1 LTDPKYN
8 TKDVKESLE
17 KYKEEGSLDGIY
29 HLLLGMVGPD
39 AEDEIYRCRKTPSK
53 PKHET
58 HREVLKNTKEKGNAG
73 MEKGGQTEDTLKA
86 FKTRMFHQLQG
97 DEESLKIFR
106 ELLEKDKNTLGK
118 KGGGN
123 GSYKGN
129 KRKKIEKT
137 DARRVRAKKIKSPKR
152 KAEKTNS
159 DDGSNHSMAQAAD
172 RLG

>member
-1 LTDPKYN
+1 
-8 TKDVKESLE
+8 
-17 KYKEEGSLDGIY
+17 
-29 HLLLGMVGPD
+29 M
-39 AEDEIYRCRKTPSK
+39 
-53 PKHET
+53 
-58 HREVLKNTKEKGNAG
+58 GNAG
-73 MEKGGQTEDTLKA
+73 KEKGGQTEDTLKA
-86 FKTRMFHQLQG
+86 FKTRMFNHLQG

-129 KRKKIEKT
+129 KRKKVEKT
-137 DARRVRAKKIKSPKR
+137 DARRVRAKKIKSSTR

-159 DDGSNHSMAQAAD
+159 DDDSNHSMAQAAD